1 MPTVSITKIQLR
13 RGPAADLPGLPTSL
27 SPLNFPDGLDEGELG
42 YTTDTGRLFVGIG
55 DDVPTS
61 GMPNY
66 NRVTFP
72 YQNIEVL
79 TENSPSS
86 VIFGGAFSDNQT
98 AYIASVPLVINTAFQ
113 HMQVINSSTGLPQD
127 YQIDV
132 TGVGACAVITYF
144 MFDPS
149 NNPIRQGRLTVLWN
163 TTLITTP
170 QCTDEA
176 QALISLYNNIQWQ
189 AVLTGSL
196 GNQHVVLEYINQ
208 TGVTPTV
215 YFRVDRLHP

>member
-13 RGPAADLPGLPTSL
+13 RGLAADLPGLPTSL
-27 SPLNFPDGLDEGELG
+27 SPLTFPIGLDEGELG
-42 YTTDTGRLFVGIG
+42 YTTDKGRLFVGIG
-55 DDVPTS
+55 NDVPIA

-66 NRVTFP
+66 NRSVFP

-79 TENSPSS
+79 TENSPAS

-98 AYIASVPLVINTAFQ
+98 AYIVSVPLAQNTVFQ
-113 HMQVINSSTGLPQD
+113 HMQVINSGTGVAQD
-127 YQIDV
+127 FQIDL

-149 NNPIRQGRLTVLWN
+149 NNPIRQGRITILWN
-163 TTLITTP
+163 SNLITTP

-189 AVLTGSL
+189 AVLTGSI
-196 GNQHVVLEYINQ
+196 GNQHVVLQYINL
-208 TGVTPTV
+208 TGVSPTV